1 MPLGIDPTVDYAFK
15 RLFGMERNK
24 PLLIDLLNAVLD
36 PPEEKRVADVEILNP
51 FNPQETAD
59 DKLSVLDLKARDQL
73 GRQFNVEMQV
83 IVSRDLPKRFLFYW
97 ARLHSQQLA
106 AGEDYDSIQ
115 PTISI
120 FILGEPLFRQTPDW
134 HLRFELL
141 DLRHELV
148 FSSDLALHTIELSK
162 FGLEPAELHDSL
174 ERWSYFFRHGESL
187 ELDQLPSE
195 LAVPSIQRAMEE
207 LTMLTQDEV
216 ERQKYESRF
225 KAQIEREFPVKF
237 ARREGELIGR
247 IAVFREMLGLPPLT
261 QEEWD
266 LLTWEGLND
275 MADQLARQVREKG
288 LLPPATPS
296 K

>member
-15 RLFGMERNK
+15 RLFGVERNK

-36 PPEEKRVADVEILNP
+36 PSPAKRVADVEILNP
-51 FNPQETAD
+51 FNPQETTD

-83 IVSRDLPKRFLFYW
+83 VASRDLPKRFLFYW
-97 ARLHSQQLA
+97 ARLHSQQLL
-106 AGEDYDSIQ
+106 AGEGYDNLQ

-141 DLRHELV
+141 ETTHGLV
-148 FSSDLALHTIELSK
+148 FSSDLELHTIELSK
-162 FGLEPAELHDSL
+162 FGLEPAELTGPL
-174 ERWSYFFRHGESL
+174 ERWSYFLRHGETL
-187 ELDQLPSE
+187 EPNHLPPT
-195 LAVPSIQRAMEE
+195 LAVPPIEWAMEE
-207 LTMLTQDEV
+207 LAMLAQDEI
-216 ERQKYESRF
+216 ERQNYESRF
-225 KAQIEREFPVKF
+225 KAQFAKDFSVRS

-247 IAVFREMLGLPPLT
+247 ITAFREILGLPPLT

-266 LLTWEGLND
+266 MLTWEGLHD
-275 MADQLARQVREKG
+275 TADQLARQVREKG
-288 LLPPATPS
+288 LLPPPAPT

>member
-36 PPEEKRVADVEILNP
+36 PPEDKRVADVEILNP
-51 FNPQETAD
+51 FNPQETGD

-83 IVSRDLPKRFLFYW
+83 VASRDLPKRFLFYW

-106 AGEDYDSIQ
+106 AGEDYDGIQ

-141 DLRHELV
+141 ETKQGLV
-148 FSSDLALHTIELSK
+148 FSSDLELHTIELSK
-162 FGLEPAELHDSL
+162 FGLEPAELGEPL
-174 ERWSYFFRHGESL
+174 ERWSYFLRHGESL
-187 ELDQLPSE
+187 EPNNLPAN
-195 LAVPSIQRAMEE
+195 LAVPAIERAMEE
-207 LTMLTQDEV
+207 LAMLTQDEI

-225 KAQIEREFPVKF
+225 KAQFEKDFSVQS
-237 ARREGELIGR
+237 ARREGMVIER
-247 IAVFREMLGLPPLT
+247 IKIFREMLGLPPLT
-261 QEEWD
+261 QNEWD
-266 LLTWEGLND
+266 LLTWEGLHD
-275 MADQLARQVREKG
+275 TADQLARQMREKG
-288 LLPPATPS
+288 LLPPASPP